1 MVVDKNPVKNIWML
15 SREYGSLAGAGGVK
29 DVVYQLS
36 KSLARWSG
44 RSVHVVLPLYGFM
57 SIANTPF
64 NVVDDPL
71 LPGQKLQFAIDMN
84 LPGEKVSESVSYYYA
99 LLEKVHVYLVDAQR
113 FSDKKSVY
121 TYTKEEETELPWQK
135 TSVGHHDYF
144 AMNVLLQKSALELM
158 LGLQEKPDLIHCHDG
173 HTALTSALIRE
184 IPGYRAYFRGAGC
197 LTTIHNAGQ
206 GYHQE
211 VADIPYAQSIT
222 GLSKETLEKNQLE
235 NKFDPLLVAGA
246 FGLVNTVS
254 ENYADELQKSQ
265 YDKMTGWLGH
275 ELGSRGVLLEGIT
288 NGIDPADFS
297 PMDEKMPAGYR
308 FDPRVIEDN
317 LEGKKLFKQ
326 HFIADLAD
334 RCAFNGIEQFGY
346 ISPTVSGPLYTFIGR
361 LSGQKGVDLLLE
373 VLPVFL
379 TQKSNV
385 NMVVLGS
392 GEAELESRLQ
402 HLAEE
407 EKFSGRICYLK
418 GFSSE
423 LADKVYCAG
432 DYFVIPSRFEPCGLT
447 DFIAQLY
454 GNIPIAHR
462 VGGLVKIVDGVTG
475 LSYGGGTPGDLLDAL
490 IRALTLEKEPAQKRK
505 MQLQA
510 VETIEKKYTWSKVMH
525 RYMDLYSRCRQHQ
538 INSLHPLST

>member
-1 MVVDKNPVKNIWML
+1 MAAHKNPVKNIWML

-57 SIANTPF
+57 SVANTAF
-64 NVVDDPL
+64 KVVDDPL
-71 LPGQKLQFAIDMN
+71 LPGKTLQLAIDMN
-84 LPGEKVSESVSYYYA
+84 LPSEKVSESVSYYYA
-99 LLEKVHVYLVDAQR
+99 RLEKVHLYLVDAAR
-113 FSDKKSVY
+113 FSGKKSVY

-135 TSVGHHDYF
+135 ASAGHHDYF

-158 LGLQEKPDLIHCHDG
+158 VALQEKPDLIHCHDG
-173 HTALTSALIRE
+173 HTALTPALIRE
-184 IPGYRAYFRGAGC
+184 TPGFRGYFRGTGC
-197 LTTIHNAGQ
+197 LTTIHNAGY

-235 NKFDPLLVAGA
+235 DKFDPLLVAGA

-275 ELGSRGVLLEGIT
+275 ELGSRGILLEGIT
-288 NGIDPADFS
+288 NGIDPDEFS
-297 PMDEKMPAGYR
+297 PLDERLPTEYR
-308 FDPRVIEDN
+308 YNPGAIEDD

-326 HFIADLAD
+326 HFIAELAEQ
-334 RCAFNGIEQFGY
+334 CAFNGIEQFGY
-346 ISPTVSGPLYTFIGR
+346 IDSANNGPLYTFIGR

-379 TQKSNV
+379 VQNSGV
-385 NMVVLGS
+385 NLVVLGS
-392 GEAELESRLQ
+392 GEAELESELQ
-402 HLAEE
+402 LLAREE
-407 EKFSGRICYLK
+407 RFSGRICYLK
-418 GFSSE
+418 GFNSE

-454 GNIPIAHR
+454 GNIPIVHR
-462 VGGLVKIVDGVTG
+462 VGGLVKVIDGVTG
-475 LSYGGGTPGDLLDAL
+475 LSYSGDEPSDLLEAL
-490 IRALTLEKEPAQKRK
+490 ARALTFEKEPVQKRQI
-505 MQLQA
+505 QLQA
-510 VETIEKKYTWSKVMH
+510 VETIEKSYTWSKVMH
-525 RYMDLYSRCRQHQ
+525 RYLDLYSRSRQHQ
-538 INSLHPLST
+538 IKSLHPTE

>member
-57 SIANTPF
+57 SIANSTF

-71 LPGQKLQFAIDMN
+71 LPGKKLQLAIDMN
-84 LPGEKVSESVSYYYA
+84 LPGEEVSESVSYYYA
-99 LLEKVHVYLVDAQR
+99 RLEKVHVYLVDAKR

-121 TYTKEEETELPWQK
+121 TYTREEETELPWQK
-135 TSVGHHDYF
+135 ASAGHHDYF

-158 LGLQEKPDLIHCHDG
+158 LALQEKPDLIHCHDG
-173 HTALTSALIRE
+173 HTALTPALMRE
-184 IPGYRAYFRGAGC
+184 LPGYRAYFRGTGC

-235 NKFDPLLVAGA
+235 DKFDPLLVAGA

-254 ENYADELQKSQ
+254 ENYADELQRSQ

-288 NGIDPADFS
+288 NGIDPDDFS
-297 PMDEKMPAGYR
+297 PMDEKIPAVYR
-308 FDPRVIEDN
+308 FDPGAVEDS

-326 HFIADLAD
+326 HFIAELANQF
-334 RCAFNGIEQFGY
+334 AFNGIEQFGH
-346 ISPTVSGPLYTFIGR
+346 ISSTASGPLYTFIGR

-373 VLPVFL
+373 ILPFFL
-379 TQKSNV
+379 IQNSNV
-385 NMVVLGS
+385 NVVVLGS

-402 HLAEE
+402 YLAREE
-407 EKFSGRICYLK
+407 RFSGRICYLK
-418 GFSSE
+418 GFNSE
-423 LADKVYCAG
+423 LADKVYRAG

-475 LSYGGGTPGDLLDAL
+475 LSYGGGTSGDLLEAL
-490 IRALTLEKEPAQKRK
+490 TRALTLEEEPVRKRQ

-510 VETIEKKYTWSKVMH
+510 IETINKSYTWSKVMH
-525 RYMDLYSRCRQHQ
+525 RYMDLYSRSRQHQ
-538 INSLHPLST
+538 IESLY

>member
-1 MVVDKNPVKNIWML
+1 MVAQKNPVKNIWML
-15 SREYGSLAGAGGVK
+15 SREYGNLAGAGGVK

-57 SIANTPF
+57 SLASTTFKI
-64 NVVDDPL
+64 VDDPL
-71 LPGQKLQFAIDMN
+71 FPGEKLSLAVDMN
-84 LPGEKVSESVSYYYA
+84 LPDEKVSESVSFYYA
-99 LLEKVHVYLVDAQR
+99 CLDKVHVYLVDTKR

-121 TYTKEEETELPWQK
+121 TYTKEEEVKHVWQK
-135 TSVGHHDYF
+135 ASAGHHDYF

-158 LGLQEKPDLIHCHDG
+158 LALQEIPDLIHCHDG

-184 IPGYRAYFRGAGC
+184 ISGYRGYFRGTGC
-197 LTTIHNAGQ
+197 LTTIHNAGY

-211 VADIPYAQSIT
+211 VADIPYAHSIT

-235 NKFDPLLVAGA
+235 DKFDPLLVAGA

-275 ELGSRGVLLEGIT
+275 ELGNRGVLLEGIT
-288 NGIDPADFS
+288 NGIDPEDFS
-297 PMDEKMPAGYR
+297 PLDEKWPEVYR
-308 FDPRVIEDN
+308 FSPGAIEDN
-317 LEGKKLFKQ
+317 LEGKALFKQ
-326 HFIADLAD
+326 DFTQGLAKQ
-334 RCAFNGIEQFGY
+334 CSFHGIEQFGH
-346 ISPTVSGPLYTFIGR
+346 IDSTNNGPLFTFIGR

-379 TQKSNV
+379 VQNSEV
-385 NMVVLGS
+385 SLVVLGS
-392 GEAELESRLQ
+392 GEPELEAGLQ
-402 HLAEE
+402 HLAKEE
-407 EKFSGRICYLK
+407 RFSGRICYLK
-418 GFSSE
+418 GFNSE

-454 GNIPIAHR
+454 GNIPIAHH

-475 LSYGGGTPGDLLDAL
+475 LAYGGDEPNDLLDAL
-490 IRALTLEKEPAQKRK
+490 TRALALETEPTRKRQ

-510 VETIEKKYTWSKVMH
+510 VETIEKNYTWSKVMH
-525 RYMDLYSRCRQHQ
+525 RYMDLYSRARQHQ
-538 INSLHPLST
+538 IQSLH